1 MKGYNCLLE
10 ASYPSQIL
18 DEYKDTPV
26 GLLLEYHNMG
36 REFEKYSNAQLLIG
50 MCMDNR
56 KHLRIPDNF
65 AYIIRTGGANLR
77 YSEFKVSY
85 AIAVGGVRYIALI
98 AHSNCG
104 MVNLSARR
112 DQFVHGLVQNAGWQ
126 EGMALEHFHHY
137 APLFEIGNEIEFV
150 LSETNRLRKRY
161 PAVTIAPLY
170 YKVEDNRLYQ
180 LME

>member
-1 MKGYNCLLE
+1 M
-10 ASYPSQIL
+10 
-18 DEYKDTPV
+18 
-26 GLLLEYHNMG
+26 
-36 REFEKYSNAQLLIG
+36 
-50 MCMDNR
+50 
-56 KHLRIPDNF
+56 
-65 AYIIRTGGANLR
+65 
-77 YSEFKVSY
+77 SY

-170 YKVEDNRLYQ
+170 YSRPLLTQ
-180 LME
+180 